1 MRLILLLGAAHGT
14 VVEHEDTPRYFRT
27 TKRERVYT
35 MPLDDC
41 GNKRQVFETITYEYV
56 LFAHGPEEA
65 YYIPRGFNNL
75 QVVKGLLAA
84 Q

>member
-1 MRLILLLGAAHGT
+1 MRLIMLLGTAHGR
-14 VVEHEDTPRYFRT
+14 VVECEYTPQRFT
-27 TKRERVYT
+27 IPKREHSRKMTEVGCR
-35 MPLDDC
+35 L
-41 GNKRQVFETITYEYV
+41 GFETITYEYV

-65 YYIPRGFNNL
+65 YYVPRGFNNL